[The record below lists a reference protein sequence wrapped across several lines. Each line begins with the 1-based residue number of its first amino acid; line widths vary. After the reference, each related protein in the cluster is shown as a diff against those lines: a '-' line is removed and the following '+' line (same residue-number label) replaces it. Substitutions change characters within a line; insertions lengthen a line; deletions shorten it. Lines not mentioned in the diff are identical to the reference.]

1 MEVKSFLELEIEF
14 MSLSPVI
21 SIIVP
26 VYHVEKELKRC
37 LDSLL
42 RQSFSDYE
50 IILINDG
57 GNEIET
63 AICED
68 YAAKNQCIV
77 YRYQTNQGLSAARN
91 TGLSIARGSWIMFVD
106 SDDWV
111 NEDFCLKAITAVH
124 NHQAQMA
131 IFDLVY
137 TTGGSRDGS
146 VHRSILPEGIYPM
159 ETILKERLVG
169 NIVGYVWNKIYKK
182 ELWEGIIFPVGE
194 VWEDDAVL
202 HEVIDRASKI
212 VILHDVLYY
221 KPGRKGCITEKAH
234 RTGEWAKW
242 VYIQRKKRYLYLQKN
257 HPEMMDIECNVMAG
271 AAIQY
276 ARFLTNCRN
285 DLPAVRDVSSW
296 LREHNVQTN
305 KGSIKRKT
313 AYYLLFSFPTLFFY
327 LVKLLVCI
335 KLIKE

>member
-1 MEVKSFLELEIEF
+1 

-42 RQSFSDYE
+42 NQTFPDYE
-50 IILINDG
+50 IILVNDG
-57 GNEIET
+57 GNVTET

-68 YAAKNQCIV
+68 YAANNQCIV

-111 NEDFCLKAITAVH
+111 NEDFCLKAITAVR

-137 TTGGSRDGS
+137 TTGDSRDGS

-169 NIVGYVWNKIYKK
+169 NIVGFVWNKIYKK

-276 ARFLTNCRN
+276 ARFLTNCQN
-285 DLPAVRDVSSW
+285 DLLAVRDVSNW
-296 LREHNVQTN
+296 LREHNVQIN
-305 KGSIKRKT
+305 KGSKKRKV
-313 AYYLLFSFPTLFFY
+313 AYYLLFYFPVLFYYFI
-327 LVKLLVCI
+327 LFIWQRVSK
-335 KLIKE
+335 

>member
-1 MEVKSFLELEIEF
+1 MNHN
-14 MSLSPVI
+14 PVI

-68 YAAKNQCIV
+68 YAANNQCIV
-77 YRYQTNQGLSAARN
+77 YRYQINQGLSAARN

-111 NEDFCLKAITAVH
+111 NEDFCLKSITAVR

-131 IFDLVY
+131 IFDLAY
-137 TTGGSRDGS
+137 TVGNSREGN
-146 VHRSILPEGIYPM
+146 VHRSLLPEGVYPM
-159 ETILKERLVG
+159 ETVLKERLVG
-169 NIVGYVWNKIYKK
+169 HITGYVWNKIYKK
-182 ELWEGIIFPVGE
+182 ELWEGIVFPNGE

-202 HEVIDRASKI
+202 HEVIDKADRI
-212 VILHDVLYY
+212 VILHDILYY
-221 KPGRKGCITEKAH
+221 KPEREGSIAGTAF

-242 VYIQRKKRYLYLQKN
+242 VYIQRKRRYLYLQKN
-257 HPEMMDIECNVMAG
+257 HPEMIDIECNVMAG

-276 ARFLTNCRN
+276 ARFLTNSKN
-285 DLPAVRDVSSW
+285 DLPAVKEISDW
-296 LREHNVQTN
+296 LQIHGVYIN
-305 KGSIKRKT
+305 KGKIKRKT
-313 AYYLLFSFPTLFFY
+313 AYFLLFHYPSLFYCF
-327 LVKLLVCI
+327 VRFIWK
-335 KLIKE
+335 K

>member
-1 MEVKSFLELEIEF
+1 MSFP
-14 MSLSPVI
+14 PVI

-57 GNEIET
+57 GNEVET

-68 YAAKNQCIV
+68 YAANNQCIV

-111 NEDFCLKAITAVH
+111 NEDFCLKAITAVR

-137 TTGGSRDGS
+137 TTGDSRDDS
-146 VHRSILPEGIYPM
+146 VHKSILPEGVYPM

-169 NIVGYVWNKIYKK
+169 NIAGYAWNKIYKK
-182 ELWEGIIFPVGE
+182 ELWDNISFPVGE
-194 VWEDDAVL
+194 AWEDDAVL
-202 HEVIDRASKI
+202 HEVMDRASKI

-221 KPGRKGCITEKAH
+221 KPGRKGCITEVAF

-257 HPEMMDIECNVMAG
+257 HPDMIDIECNVMAG
-271 AAIQY
+271 AAIQC
-276 ARFLTNCRN
+276 ARFLTNSQN
-285 DLPAVRDVSSW
+285 DLLAVLEVSKW
-296 LREHNVQTN
+296 LREHNVQIN
-305 KGSIKRKT
+305 KGSKKRKA
-313 AYYLLFSFPTLFFY
+313 AYFLLFHFPALFLY
-327 LVKLLVCI
+327 LVKTLVYCKVI
-335 KLIKE
+335 KK

>member
-1 MEVKSFLELEIEF
+1 MNENHYPAGSSK
-14 MSLSPVI
+14 
-21 SIIVP
+21 
-26 VYHVEKELKRC
+26 
-37 LDSLL
+37 
-42 RQSFSDYE
+42 
-50 IILINDG
+50 G
-57 GNEIET
+57 GQFAPKNATQVGGFNETET
-63 AICED
+63 AICEE
-68 YAAKNQCIV
+68 YAADNQCIV

-111 NEDFCLKAITAVH
+111 NEDFCRSALEAVKK
-124 NHQAQMA
+124 NKAQMA

-137 TTGGSRDGS
+137 TIGDSRDGS

-221 KPGRKGCITEKAH
+221 KPGRKGCITEVAF
-234 RTGEWAKW
+234 RTGEWTKW
-242 VYIQRKKRYLYLQKN
+242 VYIQRRKRYMYLKEH
-257 HPEMMDIECNVMAG
+257 HPEMMDIECNIMA
-271 AAIQY
+271 ASALQY
-276 ARFLTNCRN
+276 ARVFVKRKNGLSEIRKI
-285 DLPAVRDVSSW
+285 SEW
-296 LREHNVQTN
+296 LRLQHVRIN
-305 KGSIKRKT
+305 KRS
-313 AYYLLFSFPTLFFY
+313 
-327 LVKLLVCI
+327 
-335 KLIKE
+335 

>member
-1 MEVKSFLELEIEF
+1 

-57 GNEIET
+57 GNEVET

-68 YAAKNQCIV
+68 YAANNQCIV

-111 NEDFCLKAITAVH
+111 NEDFCLKAITAVR

-131 IFDLVY
+131 IFDLAY
-137 TTGGSRDGS
+137 TVDDNRNGKE
-146 VHRSILPEGIYPM
+146 HRSLLPEGVYPM
-159 ETILKERLVG
+159 ETVLKERLVG
-169 NIVGYVWNKIYKK
+169 HITGYVWNKIYKK
-182 ELWEGIIFPVGE
+182 ELWDDIIFPVGE
-194 VWEDDAVL
+194 IWEDDAVL
-202 HEVIDRASKI
+202 HEVMDRANKI
-212 VILHDVLYY
+212 VILYDVLYY
-221 KPGRKGCITEKAH
+221 KPERQGSIAGTAFS
-234 RTGEWAKW
+234 TGEWVKW
-242 VYIQRKKRYLYLQKN
+242 VYIQRKKRYLYLQKK
-257 HPEMMDIECNVMAG
+257 HPDMIDIECNVMAG

-276 ARFLTNCRN
+276 ARFLTNSQN
-285 DLPAVRDVSSW
+285 DLPAVRDVSNW
-296 LREHNVQTN
+296 LRTNSVQIN

-313 AYYLLFSFPTLFFY
+313 AYYLLFNFPTLFFY
-327 LVKLLVCI
+327 LVKLLVCT
-335 KLIKE
+335 KLIKK

>member
-57 GNEIET
+57 GNEVET

-68 YAAKNQCIV
+68 YAANNQCIV

-111 NEDFCLKAITAVH
+111 NEDFCRSALEAVKK
-124 NHQAQMA
+124 NKAQMA

-137 TTGGSRDGS
+137 TIGDSRDGS

-221 KPGRKGCITEKAH
+221 KPGRKGCITEVAF
-234 RTGEWAKW
+234 RTGEWTKW
-242 VYIQRKKRYLYLQKN
+242 VYIQRRKRYMYLKEH
-257 HPEMMDIECNVMAG
+257 HPEMMDIECNIMA
-271 AAIQY
+271 ASALQY
-276 ARFLTNCRN
+276 ARVFVKRKNGLSEIRKI
-285 DLPAVRDVSSW
+285 SEW
-296 LREHNVQTN
+296 LRLQHVRIN
-305 KGSIKRKT
+305 KRS
-313 AYYLLFSFPTLFFY
+313 
-327 LVKLLVCI
+327 
-335 KLIKE
+335 

>member
-1 MEVKSFLELEIEF
+1 MNHN
-14 MSLSPVI
+14 PVI

-42 RQSFSDYE
+42 NQTFSDYE

-77 YRYQTNQGLSAARN
+77 YRYQTNQGISAARN
-91 TGLSIARGSWIMFVD
+91 TGLSTAHGSWIMFVD

-111 NEDFCLKAITAVH
+111 HEDFCFRAITAVLK
-124 NHQAQMA
+124 HQAQVA
-131 IFDLVY
+131 IFDLAY
-137 TTGGSRDGS
+137 TEGDSRDGN
-146 VHRSILPEGIYPM
+146 VHRSLLTEGVYPA
-159 ETILKERLVG
+159 ENVLKERLVG
-169 NIVGYVWNKIYKK
+169 HITGYLWNKIFKK
-182 ELWEGIIFPVGE
+182 ELWDGIVFPVGE

-202 HEVIDRASKI
+202 HEILDRADKI
-212 VILHDVLYY
+212 VILHDILYY
-221 KPGRKGCITEKAH
+221 KPERKGCITEISH

-257 HPEMMDIECNVMAG
+257 HPDMIDIECNIMAG

-276 ARFLTNCRN
+276 ARFLTNSQN
-285 DLPAVRDVSSW
+285 DLPAVRDVSNW
-296 LREHNVQTN
+296 LRDHNVQIK
-305 KGSIKRKT
+305 KGSKKRKA
-313 AYYLLFSFPTLFFY
+313 AYYLLFHFPVLFYYFIRFIWQR
-327 LVKLLVCI
+327 VSK
-335 KLIKE
+335 

>member
-1 MEVKSFLELEIEF
+1 MSFP
-14 MSLSPVI
+14 PVI

-57 GNEIET
+57 GNEVET

-68 YAAKNQCIV
+68 YAANNQCIV

-111 NEDFCLKAITAVH
+111 NEDVCLKAITAVR

-137 TTGGSRDGS
+137 TIGDSRDGS
-146 VHRSILPEGIYPM
+146 VHRSILPEGVYPM

-169 NIVGYVWNKIYKK
+169 NIAGYAWNKIYKK

-202 HEVIDRASKI
+202 HEVIDRADKI
-212 VILHDVLYY
+212 VILHDILYY
-221 KPGRKGCITEKAH
+221 KSERQGCITEVAF

-257 HPEMMDIECNVMAG
+257 HPDMIDIECNVMAG
-271 AAIQY
+271 AAIQC
-276 ARFLTNCRN
+276 ARFLTNSQN
-285 DLPAVRDVSSW
+285 DLLAVLEVSKW
-296 LREHNVQTN
+296 LREHNVQIN
-305 KGSIKRKT
+305 KGSKKRKA
-313 AYYLLFSFPTLFFY
+313 AYFLLFHFPALFLY
-327 LVKLLVCI
+327 LVKTLVYCKVI
-335 KLIKE
+335 KK

>member
-1 MEVKSFLELEIEF
+1 MSFP
-14 MSLSPVI
+14 PVI

-57 GNEIET
+57 GNEVET

-68 YAAKNQCIV
+68 YAANNQCIV

-111 NEDFCLKAITAVH
+111 NEDFCLKAITAVR

-137 TTGGSRDGS
+137 TIGDSRDGS
-146 VHRSILPEGIYPM
+146 VHRSILPEGVYPM

-169 NIVGYVWNKIYKK
+169 NIAGYAWNKIYKK
-182 ELWEGIIFPVGE
+182 ELWDNISFPVGE
-194 VWEDDAVL
+194 AWEDDAVL
-202 HEVIDRASKI
+202 HEVMDRASKI

-221 KPGRKGCITEKAH
+221 KPGRKGCITEVAF
-234 RTGEWAKW
+234 RTGEWTKW
-242 VYIQRKKRYLYLQKN
+242 VYIQRRKRYMYLKEH
-257 HPEMMDIECNVMAG
+257 HPKMMDIECNIMA
-271 AAIQY
+271 ASALQY
-276 ARFLTNCRN
+276 ARVFVKRKNGLSEIRKI
-285 DLPAVRDVSSW
+285 SEW
-296 LREHNVQTN
+296 LRLQHVRIN
-305 KGSIKRKT
+305 KGSLKRKT
-313 AYYLLFSFPTLFFY
+313 AYNLLFYFPTVFFY
-327 LVKLLVCI
+327 LVKLLVYI

>member
-42 RQSFSDYE
+42 NQTFSDYE

-68 YAAKNQCIV
+68 YAAKNRCIV

-91 TGLSIARGSWIMFVD
+91 TGLSVARGSWIMFVD

-111 NEDFCLKAITAVH
+111 NEDFCRAALEAVQK
-124 NHQAQMA
+124 NSAQMA
-131 IFDLVY
+131 VFDLAY
-137 TTGGSRDGS
+137 TVGDDRNGNI
-146 VHRSILPEGIYPM
+146 HRSLLPAGVYPM
-159 ETILKERLVG
+159 ETVLKERLVG
-169 NIVGYVWNKIYKK
+169 HIVGYVWNKIYKR
-182 ELWEGIIFPVGE
+182 ELWEGINFPVGE

-202 HEVIDRASKI
+202 HEVMDRANKI
-212 VILHDVLYY
+212 VIIHDVLYY
-221 KPGRKGCITEKAH
+221 KPERKGCITEIAH
-234 RTGEWAKW
+234 RTGEWTKW
-242 VYIQRKKRYLYLQKN
+242 VYIQRKKRYLYLRKK
-257 HPEMMDIECNVMAG
+257 HPDMIDIECNVMAG

-276 ARFLTNCRN
+276 ARFLTKSKNG
-285 DLPAVRDVSSW
+285 LSAVRDVSNW
-296 LREHNVQTN
+296 LQVHDVYIN
-305 KGSIKRKT
+305 KGSIKRK
-313 AYYLLFSFPTLFFY
+313 AAFFLLFHFPFLFY
-327 LVKLLVCI
+327 CLVRFLPVLSGK
-335 KLIKE
+335 K

>member
-1 MEVKSFLELEIEF
+1 MNHN
-14 MSLSPVI
+14 PVI

-42 RQSFSDYE
+42 NQTFPDYE

-57 GNEIET
+57 GNGVET

-68 YAAKNQCIV
+68 YAANNQCIV

-111 NEDFCLKAITAVH
+111 NEDFCLKAITAVRK
-124 NHQAQMA
+124 HQAQMA

-137 TTGGSRDGS
+137 TTGDSRDGS
-146 VHRSILPEGIYPM
+146 VHRSILPEGVYPM

-169 NIVGYVWNKIYKK
+169 NVAGYAWNKIYKK
-182 ELWEGIIFPVGE
+182 ELWDSIIFPVGE
-194 VWEDDAVL
+194 AWEDDAVL
-202 HEVIDRASKI
+202 HEVIDRADKI
-212 VILHDVLYY
+212 VIIHDVLYY
-221 KPGRKGCITEKAH
+221 KPERKGCITEKAH

-242 VYIQRKKRYLYLQKN
+242 VYIQRQKRYLYLQKN
-257 HPEMMDIECNVMAG
+257 HPEMMDIECIVMAG

-276 ARFLTNCRN
+276 ARFLTNSQN
-285 DLPAVRDVSSW
+285 DLPAVRDVSNW
-296 LREHNVQTN
+296 LRANSVQIN

-313 AYYLLFSFPTLFFY
+313 AYFLLFHFPVLFYYFI
-327 LVKLLVCI
+327 LFIWQRVSK
-335 KLIKE
+335 